1 MSEGEVMQ
9 PRSNTFPAI
18 DGGFLSSV
26 VYGSD
31 WHGSAVGRACHSTR
45 DGAAMRARAAFEA
58 EVAAIVAAIERLP
71 ETVEAWHVAA
81 GGCEGFNESVTPR
94 GNGTWDAVFS
104 APISR
109 DGRVLG
115 MGNGPTAE
123 AARAAAWRDFCQ
135 DRRKALAI
143 FKSAA
148 RAGSG
153 ADGLRDVREP

>member
-1 MSEGEVMQ
+1 MQ

-26 VYGSD
+26 VYDSD
-31 WHGSAVGRACHSTR
+31 WHGSAVGRASHRTR
-45 DGAAMRARAAFEA
+45 DGATMKARAAFEA

-81 GGCEGFNESVTPR
+81 GAAAGLNESATPR
-94 GNGTWDAVFS
+94 GNGTWDAQFT
-104 APISR
+104 AAFSR

-123 AARAAAWRDFCQ
+123 AARAAAWCDFCQ
-135 DRRKALAI
+135 DRRKALAV

-153 ADGLRDVREP
+153 ADGLRDTEEP

>member
-1 MSEGEVMQ
+1 MQ
-9 PRSNTFPAI
+9 HGSNTVPAI
-18 DGGFLSSV
+18 DGGFLSWV
-26 VYGSD
+26 VYDSD
-31 WHGSAVGRACHSTR
+31 WHGSAVGRASHRTR
-45 DGAAMRARAAFEA
+45 DGATMKARATFEA

-81 GGCEGFNESVTPR
+81 GAAAGFKESATPR
-94 GNGTWDAVFS
+94 DDDTWGDGTWDAIFS

-123 AARAAAWRDFCQ
+123 AARAAAWCDFCQ

-153 ADGLRDVREP
+153 AGGLHDVREP